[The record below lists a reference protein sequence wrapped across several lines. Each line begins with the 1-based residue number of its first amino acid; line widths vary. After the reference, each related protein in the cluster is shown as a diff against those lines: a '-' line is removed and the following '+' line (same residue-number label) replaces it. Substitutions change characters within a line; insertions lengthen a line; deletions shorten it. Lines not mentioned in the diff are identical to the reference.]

1 MSHLHLRVFG
11 KVSVCGY
18 HLEQE
23 GRGAE
28 KEIPKLPEKFF
39 LACLLVKDSIKS
51 DIWIKACKHICCP
64 ASVLN
69 FYKRGVLKSDDTMV
83 LNQDPAAPIDT

>member
-1 MSHLHLRVFG
+1 MRKHSDQHPLLQRAGLTSVPAFLDGLLRSMSHLHLRVFG

-51 DIWIKACKHICCP
+51 DI
-64 ASVLN
+64 
-69 FYKRGVLKSDDTMV
+69 
-83 LNQDPAAPIDT
+83 